1 MSSMDAKIRVS
12 EVSMSEDDGAQ
23 IVIMAENVSMKNVL
37 MFLMALGEWIED
49 VTEELNNGEPEEPTP
64 SNEGVIHDPA
74 NQQEP
79 NEPEAPAPRQKRKY
93 TKRQQ
98 PAEVKAEPEQKVVID
113 EKQTTIPGVG
123 LTEVLVASAMG
134 GIDPAKIANTV
145 IKVEKKD
152 DPPFDLAPAKQPTAE
167 DLAVEAEV
175 TAKLEAENA
184 AEFAA
189 VDKVMQNYE
198 MHLANIRSDFAVADA
213 VSVWLKIEPD
223 FKKANASDMVIGVAQ
238 DSLVRTV
245 EGLLKTSYDTAR
257 NLVGA
262 AVKKEREKRA
272 AEPITVKAEEP
283 APNDDEEA
291 KFVAALASQTSLA
304 QSGKMVI
311 QHKFKN
317 AKTVKIGDALEA
329 IKSYKASSSVLN
341 TSNDN
346 TLRTVIPTLI
356 RQLGMSPTA

>member
-1 MSSMDAKIRVS
+1 MEHEEREAHLRHLERSYN
-12 EVSMSEDDGAQ
+12 E
-23 IVIMAENVSMKNVL
+23 MK
-37 MFLMALGEWIED
+37 
-49 VTEELNNGEPEEPTP
+49 
-64 SNEGVIHDPA
+64 
-74 NQQEP
+74 
-79 NEPEAPAPRQKRKY
+79 Y
-93 TKRQQ
+93 
-98 PAEVKAEPEQKVVID
+98 
-113 EKQTTIPGVG
+113 
-123 LTEVLVASAMG
+123 
-134 GIDPAKIANTV
+134 
-145 IKVEKKD
+145 
-152 DPPFDLAPAKQPTAE
+152 
-167 DLAVEAEV
+167 
-175 TAKLEAENA
+175 KLEAENA

-291 KFVAALASQTSLA
+291 KFVAALATVNADFEKQF
-304 QSGKMVI
+304 GKANI
-311 QHKFKN
+311 DKIR
-317 AKTVKIGDALEA
+317 AVK
-329 IKSYKASSSVLN
+329 
-341 TSNDN
+341 
-346 TLRTVIPTLI
+346 
-356 RQLGMSPTA
+356 

>member
-1 MSSMDAKIRVS
+1 MSDMDAKIRVS

-23 IVIMAENVSMKNVL
+23 IVIVADNVGMKSLL
-37 MFLMALGEWIED
+37 MFLLALGEWIED
-49 VTEELNNGEPEEPTP
+49 VTKELNSDEPEEPTP
-64 SNEGVIHDPA
+64 SAEGVVHDPA

-79 NEPEAPAPRQKRKY
+79 DEPEEPAPRQKRKY
-93 TKRQQ
+93 TRRQQ

-113 EKQTTIPGVG
+113 EKQTVIPAV
-123 LTEVLVASAMG
+123 EA
-134 GIDPAKIANTV
+134 IDAAKIANTV

-152 DPPFDLAPAKQPTAE
+152 DPPFDLAPTKQPTAE

-175 TAKLEAENA
+175 TAKLEAEHA

-213 VSVWLKIEPD
+213 VSIWLKIEPD

-245 EGLLKTSYDTAR
+245 EGLLKTNYDTAR

-283 APNDDEEA
+283 APSGDEEA
-291 KFVAALASQTSLA
+291 KFCAALAAQTSLA
-304 QSGKMVI
+304 QSVKMVI
-311 QHKFKN
+311 QHRFKN
-317 AKTVKIGDALEA
+317 VQTLKIGDALEA
-329 IKSYKASSSVLN
+329 AKAYKDRSAVLSA
-341 TSNDN
+341 SNDN